1 MRRLLW
7 IAPLLL
13 IAGGALS
20 SCAILTGPP
29 GPTTIQ
35 ARMDALPTQNMPVE
49 KPVTIRWSPEMV
61 PFIEAET
68 DADAAFALGVVHAH
82 LRIGQ
87 LALLRKIVKGEIS
100 EMAGPFTTDIDA
112 MLRAFDFGR
121 AAPAILAAM
130 PPETRTWM
138 DGFVAGIN
146 HYADQV
152 DEWPHSM
159 QAAGVEWEPWTAEDT
174 LTLARVSGININW
187 RLFLQ
192 ILAID
197 DPELRETVLTRINDM
212 SRTSLATFGDGRDFS
227 SLQGLE
233 TLQTVLS
240 LGDSIGKTGSN
251 SIVVAPGRSA
261 TGSALIANDPHLGF
275 LMPNIWVIAGIRSP
289 SYETVGMMVA
299 GTPVFGF
306 GRNRD
311 LAWGGTYLRAS
322 VGELVDV
329 SDLPAD
335 QFETV
340 THDIGVRFWFDE
352 TWETKNTP
360 YGPVPSGTFPL
371 IEARVPYAMNWV
383 GHRVTDE
390 TTALLGAMKAKTFA
404 EFRSAMKTF
413 ALPPQNFL
421 VADTEGTIA
430 SMVATT
436 VPVRPAGDPIRII
449 VSPERSA
456 QHFQDFHD
464 PTELPFEVNPPDGV
478 LASANNAPDHNTARP
493 YQGLYNE
500 DQRIRRIYQLL
511 DQRQKWDIETL
522 TKLQIDT
529 VSLLG
534 RDLIAALTPRLQAWT
549 PATPDEA
556 RALELI
562 LGWDGDYA
570 IDSLAAPVW
579 ESFIEK
585 FTPAVYAALG
595 RAAEGAAYKETRRD
609 RATVLDDMEAL
620 DEAGWQA
627 ALTAAIPHAGTIAA
641 KGIKWGDI
649 HQIRVGHLF
658 SLAPVL
664 GERYT
669 ERQIPVPGAQE
680 TIFKTSADPNEEV
693 HTANFGA
700 QARHISDLGDPDANY
715 FILFGGQDGWIG
727 SPAFSDQVDRWLTGG
742 FVQVPLEKETLL
754 KTHPKVTVLQ
764 P

>member
-1 MRRLLW
+1 MKRLLW
-7 IAPLLL
+7 IAPLFLT
-13 IAGGALS
+13 AGALLS
-20 SCAILTGPP
+20 SCAVLTGPP

-35 ARMDALPTQNMPVE
+35 ARMAALPTRNMPVE
-49 KPVTIRWSPEMV
+49 RPVTIRWSKELV

-68 DADAAFALGVVHAH
+68 DGDAAFALGVVHAH
-82 LRIGQ
+82 LRLGQ
-87 LALLRKIVKGEIS
+87 LAVLRHIVQGRIS
-100 EMAGPFTTDIDA
+100 EMAGPLTTDLDA

-121 AAPAILAAM
+121 AAPDILKAM
-130 PPETRTWM
+130 PPETRLWM
-138 DGFVAGIN
+138 DRFVDGIN

-152 DEWPHSM
+152 EDWPHDM
-159 QAAGVEWEPWTAEDT
+159 QAAGITWEPWTAEDT

-192 ILAID
+192 ILNIE
-197 DPELRETVLTRINDM
+197 DPDLRDTVLARINEM
-212 SRTSLATFGDGRDFS
+212 SRTSMATFGDADFS
-227 SLQGLE
+227 SLKGLE

-240 LGDSIGKTGSN
+240 LSDSIGKTGSN
-251 SIVVAPGRSA
+251 SIVVAPSRSA

-311 LAWGGTYLRAS
+311 LAWGGTYLRAA

-329 SDLPAD
+329 SDLPED

-360 YGPVPSGTFPL
+360 FGPVPAGTFPL
-371 IEARVPYAMNWV
+371 VEAPVPFAMNWI

-390 TTALLGAMKAKTFA
+390 TTALLGAMRARTFN

-436 VPVRPAGDPIRII
+436 VPVRPAGDPIRVIT
-449 VSPERSA
+449 SPERSA
-456 QHFQDFHD
+456 RHFQDFYD
-464 PTELPFEVNPPDGV
+464 PTELPFTVNPVDGV
-478 LASANNAPDHNTARP
+478 LASANNAPDQSTDRP
-493 YQGLYNE
+493 YQGFYNE

-511 DQRQKWDIETL
+511 ASREAWDVDSL
-522 TKLQIDT
+522 SALQIDT
-529 VSLLG
+529 VSLLT
-534 RDLIAALTPRLQAWT
+534 RDLIAAMRSRLEAWT
-549 PATPDEA
+549 PATAPEQQ
-556 RALELI
+556 ALDLI
-562 LGWDGDYA
+562 LGWDADYA
-570 IDSLAAPVW
+570 VDSRAAPVW
-579 ESFIEK
+579 ESFIER
-585 FTPAVYAALG
+585 FTPAAYAALG
-595 RAAEGAAYKETRRD
+595 RSAEGTAYKTMLRD
-609 RATVLDDMEAL
+609 RATVLEDMAGLE
-620 DEAGWQA
+620 EAGWQA
-627 ALTAAIPHAGTIAA
+627 ALTAALPAAGSTAA
-641 KGIKWGDI
+641 KGTRWGDI
-649 HQIRVGHLF
+649 HQISVGHVF
-658 SLAPVL
+658 SVAPVL
-664 GERYT
+664 GGRYL

-680 TIFKTSADPNEEV
+680 TIFKTSAAPNEEV

-700 QARHISDLGDPDANY
+700 QARHISDMGDPDANY
-715 FILFGGQDGWIG
+715 FILFGGQDGRIG

-742 FVQVPLEKETLL
+742 FIQLPLGREALARTN
-754 KTHPKVTVLQ
+754 PMVTVLT